1 MKLIE
6 LKKVKKTYIK
16 ETKLT
21 VLDNINAYFET
32 GKIYAIIGES
42 GAGKSTLLNCLT
54 LMEKIDDGEILY
66 KGKNIACFEEKD
78 ISNYRKNIGFIF
90 QNFYLDEYLT
100 ALENVMLPLL
110 VTDMSLEQCKEK
122 ALTELKKMGLAE
134 RSNHYPKEL
143 SGGEQQRVAIARA
156 LVNNPKIVLADEP
169 TGNLDEKNEDNILDL
184 IKKIDKKNK
193 CIIIVTHSP
202 KVKKIANTVL
212 KIYQGKLV
220 ETNE

>member
-6 LKKVKKTYIK
+6 LKKVKKIYVK

-42 GAGKSTLLNCLT
+42 GVGKSTLLNCLT
-54 LMEKIDDGEILY
+54 LMEKIDDGKILY
-66 KGKNIACFEEKD
+66 KGKNIASFDEND

-90 QNFYLDEYLT
+90 QNFYLNEYLT

-110 VTDMSLEQCKEK
+110 LTDLSLEQCKEK

>member
-110 VTDMSLEQCKEK
+110 LTDLSLEQCKEK

>member
-6 LKKVKKTYIK
+6 LKKVKKIYVK
-16 ETKLT
+16 ETKLI

-42 GAGKSTLLNCLT
+42 GVGKSTLLNCLT
-54 LMEKIDDGEILY
+54 LMEKIDDGKILY
-66 KGKNIACFEEKD
+66 KGKNIASFDEND

-90 QNFYLDEYLT
+90 QNFYLNEYLT